1 MGCSSLINITLPES
15 LTTIGI
21 SAFFRCYSLTS
32 ITIPDKVTTI
42 GGGAFAICSSLTS
55 FSGKYASS
63 DQRCLVMDGKL
74 VAFAPSGLTAY
85 TIPHGVTM
93 IGVSAFEYCT
103 NLTSITIPD
112 GVTMIEDSSFFNCSK
127 LTNIT
132 IPDGVTTI
140 GYYAFYECRSLT
152 NVYCKPTTP
161 PTLGSNVYKYPVVAI
176 HVPQASVEAY
186 KSADGW
192 SEYADKIVGYDF

>member
-1 MGCSSLINITLPES
+1 
-15 LTTIGI
+15 
-21 SAFFRCYSLTS
+21 
-32 ITIPDKVTTI
+32 
-42 GGGAFAICSSLTS
+42 
-55 FSGKYASS
+55 
-63 DQRCLVMDGKL
+63 MDGKL

-112 GVTMIEDSSFFNCSK
+112 GVTMIEDSSFFNCSKLTNITIPDGVTTIGNSSFFNCSK

>member
-1 MGCSSLINITLPES
+1 MEE
-15 LTTIGI
+15 
-21 SAFFRCYSLTS
+21 
-32 ITIPDKVTTI
+32 
-42 GGGAFAICSSLTS
+42 
-55 FSGKYASS
+55 
-63 DQRCLVMDGKL
+63 
-74 VAFAPSGLTAY
+74 FAPSGLTAY

>member
-1 MGCSSLINITLPES
+1 
-15 LTTIGI
+15 
-21 SAFFRCYSLTS
+21 
-32 ITIPDKVTTI
+32 
-42 GGGAFAICSSLTS
+42 
-55 FSGKYASS
+55 
-63 DQRCLVMDGKL
+63 MDGKL

-93 IGVSAFEYCT
+93 IGQSAFEYCT
-103 NLTSITIPD
+103 NLTSITIPDGVKTIGKSALSHCYSLTSIIIPD

-140 GYYAFYECRSLT
+140 GNYAFYECRSLT

-161 PTLGSNVYKYPVVAI
+161 PTLGSNVYNEYPVVAI

-192 SEYADKIVGYDF
+192 SEYANRIEGYDF